1 MQKKPSGDQGNQ
13 GEGEGEKERVDI
25 LGEARDGGQG
35 ELGGESLVMM
45 GYCVIV
51 DKEERL
57 EHQIVIKNKID
68 FAYSRKKHMTT
79 RCHRPSM
86 AFLTAVVTIKDFAR
100 TLGKGQPMW
109 RWVMVFLLK
118 IVFILNIAFV
128 FKYLGQ

>member
-51 DKEERL
+51 D
-57 EHQIVIKNKID
+57 
-68 FAYSRKKHMTT
+68 
-79 RCHRPSM
+79 
-86 AFLTAVVTIKDFAR
+86 
-100 TLGKGQPMW
+100 GQ
-109 RWVMVFLLK
+109 L
-118 IVFILNIAFV
+118 
-128 FKYLGQ
+128 